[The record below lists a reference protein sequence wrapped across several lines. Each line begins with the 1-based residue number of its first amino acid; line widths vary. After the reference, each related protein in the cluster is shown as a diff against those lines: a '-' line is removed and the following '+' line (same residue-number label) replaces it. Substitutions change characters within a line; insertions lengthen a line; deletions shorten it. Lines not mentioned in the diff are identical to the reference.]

1 MSIDRMPD
9 MTPPNFS
16 QFSFRHVPASRGI
29 GWWGEGWRSF
39 LRAPWAWL
47 GLSLGLLLISL
58 LLRLFPMGGLLTQW
72 LNLPLF
78 ALGAVFA
85 SVLQRRWRY
94 QSGITP
100 PGMVAEADNEGAFGE
115 SSRRW
120 GARLGPLLLASLLVL
135 LFIALAVL
143 LLVLMLGALFGF
155 GLFSPEALEHM
166 FRGSPGAMMAGMG
179 MRIGMVMGLGVVV
192 LGLLLLASV
201 LFWFVGTLVALGGV
215 GPWNAIRLSARAALN
230 NLGALLVF
238 SLLLVP
244 FGILAMIPMGLGL
257 LVLLPVLSGASYA
270 SFDDVF
276 GASPMAAPDLS

>member
-1 MSIDRMPD
+1 
-9 MTPPNFS
+9 MTS
-16 QFSFRHVPASRGI
+16 SAAADLHFRHVPASRGVA
-29 GWWGEGWRSF
+29 WWGEGWRNF
-39 LRAPWAWL
+39 LRAPWVWL
-47 GLSLGLLLISL
+47 GLSLLLL
-58 LLRLFPMGGLLTQW
+58 LLTMLLHMFPLGGVLVQW

-100 PGMVAEADNEGAFGE
+100 PGQTTEADNEGAFGE

-120 GARLGPLLLASLLVL
+120 GSRLGPLMLASLLVL
-135 LFIALAVL
+135 LLITAAVVL
-143 LLVLMLGALFGF
+143 LMVVLGVVFGV
-155 GLFSPEALEHM
+155 GLLDPQAIEHM
-166 FRGSPGAMMAGMG
+166 FQGSPGEMMAGMG
-179 MRIGMVMGLGVVV
+179 MRIGMMLGLALLV
-192 LGLLLLASV
+192 LLLLFVASA
-201 LFWFVGTLVALGGV
+201 LFWFVGTLVALGGL
-215 GPWNAIRLSARAALN
+215 GPWHAVRLSARAGLR
-230 NLGALLVF
+230 NLGALVVF

-276 GASPMAAPDLS
+276 GAAPGTAAEPG